1 MKKIGY
7 GRVSTADQNP
17 ELQRQALEKAG
28 CDPIFIDTVSGGI
41 SPRKRQEMKKA
52 LELLEPGDQLIV
64 WKLDRLSRSMV
75 DMVLFIDELRDKGI
89 EFVSLTQGIDTT
101 TAGGRAFLGMTAVFA
116 QFERE
121 QISERV
127 KAGQAATGR
136 KGGRRPKATPLV
148 RENVRDMK
156 ERGKSTGQ
164 IAMTTGLGES
174 TVRRILAEIKTAEL
188 REA

>member
-1 MKKIGY
+1 MKYGY
-7 GRVSTADQNP
+7 GRVSTADQNA
-17 ELQRQALEKAG
+17 ELQRQSLEKAG
-28 CDPIFIDTVSGGI
+28 CDAIYVDTVSGGI
-41 SPRKRQEMKKA
+41 SPRRRPEMKK
-52 LELLEPGDQLIV
+52 LLEKLQPGDQLVV
-64 WKLDRLSRSMV
+64 WKLDRLSRTMV
-75 DMVLFIDELRDKGI
+75 DMVLFIDELRENGV
-89 EFVSLTQGIDTT
+89 EFISLTQGIDTT
-101 TAGGRAFLGMTAVFA
+101 TSGGRAFIAMTAVFA

-148 RENVRDMK
+148 RENVRDMR

-174 TVRRILAEIKTAEL
+174 TVRRILAEMRVADVQES
-188 REA
+188 